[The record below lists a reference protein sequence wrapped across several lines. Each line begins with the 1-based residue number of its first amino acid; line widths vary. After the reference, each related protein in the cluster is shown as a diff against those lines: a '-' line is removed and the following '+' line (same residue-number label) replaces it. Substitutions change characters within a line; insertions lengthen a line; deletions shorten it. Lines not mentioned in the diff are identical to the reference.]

1 MGRARDDRE
10 KEAIDRL
17 LASIDAA
24 GANGWSGDPEMR
36 WAWDLHKA
44 LGGRS
49 AESLIEWMVTHRDSS
64 TDLLCTILKI
74 IEHIGCFQDDLST
87 NVMDRLFSLLRDESN
102 SRDLRQSALD
112 ALVRNEPIGRP
123 AQTYERL
130 REVCEYATRHAA
142 ELSSKPGDLGW
153 VPRQVN
159 FLDLRDSAVNAVRDG
174 RIVIPGHL
182 VDNLL
187 AAGPAERGLVEAG
200 YDPSD
205 KQLLTTIIA
214 FSHVNPSSRS
224 WKKSGELAICTLI
237 VTTPSWKAIDLWSAW
252 YEAGGVA
259 RLTDASFK
267 FLRSGG
273 ADGENGDAALY

>member
-1 MGRARDDRE
+1 MIAR

-24 GANGWSGDPEMR
+24 EANGRHGDIEMQ

-49 AESLIEWMVTHRDSS
+49 AESLIELVITQMDSS
-64 TDLLCTILKI
+64 TALTCTILNV
-74 IEHIGCFQDDLST
+74 IEHIGYFQDGLSMD
-87 NVMDRLFSLLRDESN
+87 VMDRLFSLLRDESN
-102 SRDLRQSALD
+102 PRDLRKSALD
-112 ALVRNEPIGRP
+112 ALVRNEALGRHD
-123 AQTYERL
+123 QTYERL

-142 ELSSKPGDLGW
+142 ELSKRPGNLGW
-153 VPRQVN
+153 VPGQLY

-187 AAGPAERGLVEAG
+187 AAGPAERGLLEAG

-214 FSHVNPSSRS
+214 FSHVKPGCRS
-224 WKKSGELAICTLI
+224 WKKSGELAICSLI
-237 VTTPSWKAIDLWSAW
+237 VTTPSWEAIELWSAW
-252 YEAGGVA
+252 YESDGVA

-273 ADGENGDAALY
+273 AEGEKRENGDIALY